1 VSARSLFATALAA
14 SWLILGCATQSES
27 PGSGGGQAC
36 SCEPAAT
43 VVDPTLLAFLS
54 KARAAHH
61 EADLAEEQGDR
72 PRAIR
77 ALVRIVEGP
86 RPGGDT
92 PTPEVAEVVADTRA
106 RLADLRSAAGDFDR
120 ARADVDEGLRL
131 APAVTHFRGHLVEV
145 RGLVEERRS
154 RALKEK
160 GDEAGATKA
169 RDEALKAFEE
179 AIEIQDQVIAE
190 ALKQKEKGA
199 KPAPR

>member
-1 VSARSLFATALAA
+1 
-14 SWLILGCATQSES
+14 
-27 PGSGGGQAC
+27 
-36 SCEPAAT
+36 